1 MASAMSDVAI
11 NGYGVVTPSKE
22 DIILDKPE
30 VIKNGSKFG
39 VKIKAQAPAVNMLK
53 TSINVEI
60 APIVGTEQQAN
71 DLIEYIN
78 QNSGDNTGGIWNT
91 NIFGKTIEQIVDD
104 GINEKT
110 RNITQESM
118 TKISDT
124 LEKVMNENTGL
135 VCLMI

>member
-60 APIVGTEQQAN
+60 ASIVGTEQQAN